1 MSSAVSITPNA
12 NSNRTGDTLYRKI
25 AWRIMPI
32 VVVAY
37 IVAYIDRV
45 NVSFAKLQM
54 LGDLKFS
61 ESVYGV
67 GAGIFFLGYFAFEV
81 PSNIMLHKVGAK
93 LWICRVIVTWGI
105 VSGLTALVH
114 TPMQFYTAR
123 LLLGVAEAGFFP
135 GMVLYLTYWFPAHRR
150 ASMVALLMAGN
161 PVSGIIGGPLS
172 GFILRHFAN
181 TKGIAGWQW
190 LFLMEAIPAILL
202 GAVIYLFLDNRV
214 VEAKW
219 LSENERATVA
229 SEIQAEAVSKTHVSI
244 RSVFTSP
251 KVWLFGAIFFGME
264 VGSYAIG
271 FWQPTIIRQTGV
283 KDAFDIGLLT
293 TIPYTC
299 ALVSMM
305 FTGRHSDKTRE
316 RRWHIVVPNLIAAIG
331 FLVCAQAGSN
341 TPLSMF
347 GLALAVS
354 GVITG
359 LSMFWALPTSILGG
373 SAAAAGI
380 ALINCTGNLGGF
392 FSPAILGYLK
402 TITGTLNSGLYLVAA
417 CMIASSVLILNM
429 TPKHTIVVPPAEA
442 EL

>member
-1 MSSAVSITPNA
+1 MSSAVSITPNTA
-12 NSNRTGDTLYRKI
+12 SNRTGDALYRKI

-32 VVVAY
+32 IVIAY

-81 PSNIMLHKVGAK
+81 PSNIMLHKVGARI
-93 LWICRVIVTWGI
+93 WICRVIVTWGI
-105 VSGLTALVH
+105 VSALTALVH
-114 TPMQFYTAR
+114 TPMQFYIAR

-190 LFLMEAIPAILL
+190 LFLVEAIPAILL

-219 LSENERATVA
+219 LSEKERATVA

-251 KVWLFGAIFFGME
+251 KVWLFAAIFFGME
-264 VGSYAIG
+264 IGSYAIG

-283 KDAFDIGLLT
+283 KDAFNIGLLT
-293 TIPYTC
+293 TIPYSC
-299 ALVSMM
+299 ALICMM

-316 RRWHIVVPNLIAAIG
+316 RRWHVIAPNLVAAMGFIVVAL
-331 FLVCAQAGSN
+331 AGNN
-341 TPLSMF
+341 TPLAMF
-347 GLALAVS
+347 GLVLAVS

-392 FSPAILGYLK
+392 VSPTILGYLK
-402 TITGTLNSGLYLVAA
+402 TYTGSLNSGLYLVAA
-417 CMIASSVLILNM
+417 CMVASSILILTM
-429 TPKHTIVVPPAEA
+429 TPKQTIVAPPVEA

>member
-1 MSSAVSITPNA
+1 MSSAVSITPSTA
-12 NSNRTGDTLYRKI
+12 SNRTGDALYRKI

-32 VVVAY
+32 VVIAY

-61 ESVYGV
+61 ESIYGV

-81 PSNIMLHKVGAK
+81 PSNIMLHKVGAR
-93 LWICRVIVTWGI
+93 LWICRVIITWGI

-114 TPMQFYTAR
+114 TPTQFYIAR

-190 LFLMEAIPAILL
+190 LFIVEAIPAILL

-214 VEAKW
+214 VDAKW
-219 LSENERATVA
+219 LSESERATVA

-283 KDAFDIGLLT
+283 KDAFIIGLLT

-299 ALVSMM
+299 ALICMT

-316 RRWHIVVPNLIAAIG
+316 RRWHVIVPNLIAATG
-331 FLVCAQAGSN
+331 FLICAQAGSN

-392 FSPAILGYLK
+392 FGPAILGYLK
-402 TITGTLNSGLYLVAA
+402 TITGSLNSGLYLVAF
-417 CMIASSVLILNM
+417 CMIASSVLIQAM
-429 TPKHTIVVPPAEA
+429 VPKQAIVPNNLEA

>member
-1 MSSAVSITPNA
+1 MSSAVSITPSTA
-12 NSNRTGDTLYRKI
+12 SNRTGDALYRKI

-32 VVVAY
+32 VVIAY

-61 ESVYGV
+61 ESAYGV

-81 PSNIMLHKVGAK
+81 PSNIMLHKVGAR

-190 LFLMEAIPAILL
+190 LFIMEAIPAILL

-283 KDAFDIGLLT
+283 KDAFTIGLLT

-299 ALVSMM
+299 ALVCMM

-331 FLVCAQAGSN
+331 FVVCALAGSN

-402 TITGTLNSGLYLVAA
+402 TITGSLNSGLYLVAA
-417 CMIASSVLILNM
+417 CMIASSVLILTM
-429 TPKHTIVVPPAEA
+429 TPKQTIVAPPAEA

>member
-1 MSSAVSITPNA
+1 MSSAVSITPSTA
-12 NSNRTGDTLYRKI
+12 SNRTGDALYRKI

-32 VVVAY
+32 VVIAY

-61 ESVYGV
+61 ESAYGV

-81 PSNIMLHKVGAK
+81 PSNIMLHKVGAR

-190 LFLMEAIPAILL
+190 LFIMEAIPAILL

-283 KDAFDIGLLT
+283 KDAFTIGLLT

-299 ALVSMM
+299 ALVCMM

-331 FLVCAQAGSN
+331 FVVCALAGNN

-402 TITGTLNSGLYLVAA
+402 TITGSLNSGLYLVAA
-417 CMIASSVLILNM
+417 CMIVSSVLILTM
-429 TPKHTIVVPPAEA
+429 TPKQTIVPLPAEA